1 MTNRQTNRSTIRPTN
16 QLTNRPGH
24 REVTL
29 PIMIK
34 NTFQNE
40 NYHHSVVS
48 SIKSRVENVL
58 MSHDGW
64 ANGWMYNWYGARLS
78 QIGGNFKSFNNYN
91 K

>member
-40 NYHHSVVS
+40 NYHYSVV
-48 SIKSRVENVL
+48 SRVENVL